1 MVCGLGCA
9 VYGVWWCGVVW
20 CVCPGRM
27 ERRCYGCRLE
37 LTSYYPHPYTC
48 RHSFSLPPTQG
59 HCWLYT
65 GSAVWLS
72 LWGRTPHSL
81 LLAQALGRMT
91 SKLCYSDAC
100 NTPNTQHPIPSHPHA
115 YMTHTLL
122 LMLCSPVCFVLFWF
136 YSVCS
141 PLPPPLCI
149 LHLLGIACL
158 DVACMLHLWLQIYAW
173 RNLYWFT

>member
-1 MVCGLGCA
+1 MVCG
-9 VYGVWWCGVVW
+9 GVVWCGVV

-72 LWGRTPHSL
+72 LWGCTPHSL

-100 NTPNTQHPIPSHPHA
+100 NTPNTQHPIPNTQYPVTR
-115 YMTHTLL
+115 MLIWHTRYCWCCVHL
-122 LMLCSPVCFVLFWF
+122 FVLFCFDFTAFVLLYHRHLASCTCLVLLALMWLACF
-136 YSVCS
+136 ICDCRFMPEEIYID
-141 PLPPPLCI
+141 LP
-149 LHLLGIACL
+149 
-158 DVACMLHLWLQIYAW
+158 
-173 RNLYWFT
+173 N